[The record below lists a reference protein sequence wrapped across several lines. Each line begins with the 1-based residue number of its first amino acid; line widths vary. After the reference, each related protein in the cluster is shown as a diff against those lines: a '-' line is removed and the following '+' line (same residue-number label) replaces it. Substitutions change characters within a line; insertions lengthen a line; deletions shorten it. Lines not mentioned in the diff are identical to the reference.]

1 MRTVVKQYISNNKD
15 KTSYTSIF
23 RHYYEKSEKKTPKEG
38 DIYAL
43 LNIQAQRDVNVE
55 RVAKFV
61 WDSIVDGYLY
71 SIAETTNESLKDA
84 IKNGVEKVKELIKHD
99 KELEETGIDVSF
111 TIVLVKQEGVYVGLF
126 GEGDIFSLKNGNLV
140 NISNILKEKN
150 ANTAGIAMGNEDI
163 LMVSTLGLLQQ
174 NLQELSRSKDGK
186 SLWKYLTTLGGQLK
200 GTNSLLYLVQ
210 EKEEREI
217 KEPMQEQFPMKVKKE
232 TPEVVGKVKENAEKI
247 LKPITKIKDINKKKE
262 GQTTLQDFN
271 DRLKVKERT
280 SEVKVFLGGIW
291 KKVLPFFKKVG
302 AFFSEEFSKLKGKI
316 SLRFGRKKW
325 YKRIASKVSVVGG
338 RRVNR
343 GVQGMRIDNYKQK
356 DLRSKRFKLLGLA
369 VVIIVLLV
377 LGINFTMNMKEARE
391 ISAKAVESFTKVEDL
406 IKKVEDNFAVDK
418 DASETFLFQA
428 EKALEE
434 VPEGLNE
441 EDLAKYNALKERI
454 LELGD
459 TLYKRIGV
467 VEKDSRLDTFL
478 DTRLAFGE
486 GSDVKDLT
494 VYKDR
499 YENEYLVA
507 ADAGRSTI
515 YRVSLY
521 DKAVK
526 ALPDTE
532 ALVKKPKFV
541 YVGNNGVYV
550 YDEEE
555 GMLKAPFDEEGW
567 FTSFIKLSGLS
578 ISDINSEK
586 VAAMTVWT
594 ENDNV
599 YFLSQ
604 DRSAFLRSSA
614 VYGNS
619 YGLPYEYFSH
629 EDMAISTDMVADIS
643 IYFVVPEDPYILR
656 FNYNFFEAKYIEA
669 PLGVVGFDGNYGVPT
684 KAFTGDS
691 LDHPLYVFDSKG
703 RRFLQLEKPIEAGED
718 IRHPDKVSL
727 LGQYVYR
734 GEKDSVWS
742 DVRNFV
748 VNYNGSNM
756 YILDGSVI
764 WKLVL

>member
-1 MRTVVKQYISNNKD
+1 MKTIAKQYISNNKD

-23 RHYYEKSEKKTPKEG
+23 KHYYEKSEKKTPKEG

-43 LNIQAQRDVNVE
+43 LNIQAERDVNVE

-71 SIAETTNESLKDA
+71 SISETTNESLKDA
-84 IKNGVEKVKELIKHD
+84 INSGVEKVKELIKHD

-111 TIVLVKQEGVYVGLF
+111 TIVLVKQEGIYIGLF
-126 GEGDIFSLKNGNLV
+126 GEGDVFSFKNNSLV
-140 NISNILKEKN
+140 NISDILKEKN
-150 ANTAGIAMGNEDI
+150 ANTAGIALGDED
-163 LMVSTLGLLQQ
+163 LVMVSSSGLLQESVP
-174 NLQELSRSKDGK
+174 ELSRSKDVK
-186 SLWKYLTTLGGQLK
+186 SLWKYLTTLGEKLE

-210 EKEEREI
+210 EKEEKKV
-217 KEPMQEQFPMKVKKE
+217 KEPIQEQFPTKVKKE
-232 TPEVVGKVKENAEKI
+232 TPEVVEKVKENTEKI
-247 LKPITKIKDINKKKE
+247 LKPIGKIKNIKKGD
-262 GQTTLQDFN
+262 GQTTLQDFR
-271 DRLKVKERT
+271 DKLKAKERFSKVKI
-280 SEVKVFLGGIW
+280 FINNQW
-291 KKVLPFFKKVG
+291 KKVSPFFKKVG
-302 AFFSEEFSKLKGKI
+302 AFLSEKFSNLKEKLSQKFGK
-316 SLRFGRKKW
+316 KKW
-325 YKRIASKVSVVGG
+325 YKRIASKFSTMRGG
-338 RRVNR
+338 RKSR
-343 GVQGMRIDNYKQK
+343 GVQGMRIDNYKQR

-377 LGINFTMNMKEARE
+377 LGVNFTMKMKEARE
-391 ISAKAVESFTKVEDL
+391 ISARAEESFTRVEDL

-434 VPEGLNE
+434 APDGLNE
-441 EDLAKYNALKERI
+441 EDLAKYNELKERI

-486 GSDVKDLT
+486 GSGVKDLAI
-494 VYKDR
+494 YKDR

-521 DKAVK
+521 DKSVK

-532 ALVKKPKFV
+532 ALVKEPKFV

-550 YDEEE
+550 YDEKE

-567 FTSFIKLSGLS
+567 FTSFVKLSGLS
-578 ISDINSEK
+578 VSDIRSEEI
-586 VAAMTVWT
+586 AAMTVWT

-619 YGLPYEYFSH
+619 YGLPYEYFAH

-643 IYFVVPEDPYILR
+643 IYFIIPEDPYVLR
-656 FNYNFFEAKYIEA
+656 FNYNFFESRYIEA
-669 PLGVVGFDGNYGVPT
+669 PLGVVGFDGNYGTPT

-691 LDHPLYVFDSKG
+691 LDHPLYVFDSEG

-727 LGQYVYR
+727 LSQYVYR

-756 YILDGSVI
+756 YILDGTVI

>member
-1 MRTVVKQYISNNKD
+1 MKTIAKQYISNNKD

-23 RHYYEKSEKKTPKEG
+23 KHSYEKSEKKTPKEG

-43 LNIQAQRDVNVE
+43 LNIQAERDLNVE

-71 SIAETTNESLKDA
+71 SISETTNESLKDS
-84 IKNGVEKVKELIKHD
+84 IKSGVEKVKELMKHD
-99 KELEETGIDVSF
+99 KELEKTGIDVSF
-111 TIVLVKQEGVYVGLF
+111 TIVLVKQEGIYVGLF
-126 GEGDIFSLKNGNLV
+126 GEGDVFSFKNGNLV

-150 ANTAGIAMGNEDI
+150 ANTAGIVLGNEDL
-163 LMVSTLGLLQQ
+163 LMLSSAGLLQESFP
-174 NLQELSRSKDGK
+174 ELSRSKDGE
-186 SLWKYLTTLGGQLK
+186 SLWKYLTTLGEKLE

-210 EKEEREI
+210 EKDEKKEESA
-217 KEPMQEQFPMKVKKE
+217 QEQLPIKVKKE
-232 TPEVVGKVKENAEKI
+232 SPEVAEKVKENAEKF
-247 LKPITKIKDINKKKE
+247 LKPIGNLKNIKKGD
-262 GQTTLQDFN
+262 GQTTLQDFK
-271 DRLKVKERT
+271 DKLKAKERFSKVKI
-280 SEVKVFLGGIW
+280 FIDDQW
-291 KKVLPFFKKVG
+291 KKVSPFFKKVG
-302 AFFSEEFSKLKGKI
+302 AFFSEKFSNSKEKI
-316 SLRFGRKKW
+316 SQKFGKKKW
-325 YKRIASKVSVVGG
+325 YKRIASKFSTMGG
-338 RRVNR
+338 QRKSR

-356 DLRSKRFKLLGLA
+356 DLRSKRFKLLGMA
-369 VVIIVLLV
+369 VVIITLLV
-377 LGINFTMNMKEARE
+377 LGINCTIKTREARE
-391 ISAKAVESFTKVEDL
+391 ISARAEESFTKVEDL
-406 IKKVEDNFAVDK
+406 IGKVEDNFAVDK

-441 EDLAKYNALKERI
+441 EDTAKYNELKARI

-494 VYKDR
+494 IYKDR

-521 DKAVK
+521 DKSVK

-532 ALVKKPKFV
+532 GLVKEPKFV

-550 YDEEE
+550 YDEKE

-578 ISDINSEK
+578 VSDIRSEGIT
-586 VAAMTVWT
+586 AMTVWT

-629 EDMAISTDMVADIS
+629 EDMATSTDMVADIS
-643 IYFVVPEDPYILR
+643 IYFVIPEDPYVLR
-656 FNYNFFEAKYIEA
+656 FNYNFFESRYIEA
-669 PLGVVGFDGNYGVPT
+669 PLGVVGFDGNYGTPT

-691 LDHPLYVFDSKG
+691 LDHPLYVFDSEG
-703 RRFLQLEKPIEAGED
+703 RRFLQLEKPIEAGPD

-727 LGQYVYR
+727 LSQYVYR

-748 VNYNGSNM
+748 VNNNGSNM
-756 YILDGSVI
+756 YILDRSVI

>member
-1 MRTVVKQYISNNKD
+1 MKTIAKQYISNNKD

-23 RHYYEKSEKKTPKEG
+23 KHSYEKSEKKTPKEG

-43 LNIQAQRDVNVE
+43 LNIQAERDLNVE

-71 SIAETTNESLKDA
+71 SISETTNESLKDS
-84 IKNGVEKVKELIKHD
+84 IKSGVEKVKELMKHD
-99 KELEETGIDVSF
+99 KELEKTGIDVSF
-111 TIVLVKQEGVYVGLF
+111 TIVLVKQEGIYVGLF
-126 GEGDIFSLKNGNLV
+126 GEGDVFSFKNGNLV

-150 ANTAGIAMGNEDI
+150 ANTAGIVLGNEDL
-163 LMVSTLGLLQQ
+163 LMLSSAGLLQESFP
-174 NLQELSRSKDGK
+174 ELSRSKDGE
-186 SLWKYLTTLGGQLK
+186 SLWKYLTTLGEKLE

-210 EKEEREI
+210 EKDEKKEESA
-217 KEPMQEQFPMKVKKE
+217 QEQLPIKVKKE
-232 TPEVVGKVKENAEKI
+232 SPEVAEKVKENAEKF
-247 LKPITKIKDINKKKE
+247 LKPIGNLKNIKKGD
-262 GQTTLQDFN
+262 GQTTLQDFK
-271 DRLKVKERT
+271 DKLKAKERFSKVKI
-280 SEVKVFLGGIW
+280 FIDDQW
-291 KKVLPFFKKVG
+291 KKVSPFFKKVG
-302 AFFSEEFSKLKGKI
+302 AFFSEKFSNSKEKI
-316 SLRFGRKKW
+316 SQKFGKKKW
-325 YKRIASKVSVVGG
+325 YKRIASKFSTMGG
-338 RRVNR
+338 QRKSR

-356 DLRSKRFKLLGLA
+356 DLRSKRFKLLGMA
-369 VVIIVLLV
+369 VVIITLLV
-377 LGINFTMNMKEARE
+377 LGINCTIKTREARE
-391 ISAKAVESFTKVEDL
+391 ISARAEESFTKVEDL
-406 IKKVEDNFAVDK
+406 IGKVEDNFAVDK

-441 EDLAKYNALKERI
+441 EDTAKYDELKARI

-494 VYKDR
+494 IYKDR

-521 DKAVK
+521 DKSVK

-532 ALVKKPKFV
+532 GLVKEPKFV

-550 YDEEE
+550 YDEKE

-578 ISDINSEK
+578 VSDIRSEGIT
-586 VAAMTVWT
+586 AMTVWT

-629 EDMAISTDMVADIS
+629 EDMATSTDMVADIS
-643 IYFVVPEDPYILR
+643 IYFVIPDDPYVLR
-656 FNYNFFEAKYIEA
+656 FNYNFFESRYIEA
-669 PLGVVGFDGNYGVPT
+669 PLGVVGFDGNYGTPT

-691 LDHPLYVFDSKG
+691 LDHPLYVFDSEG
-703 RRFLQLEKPIEAGED
+703 RRFLQLEKPIEAGPD

-727 LGQYVYR
+727 LSQYVYR

-748 VNYNGSNM
+748 VNNNGSNM
-756 YILDGSVI
+756 YILDRSVI

>member
-1 MRTVVKQYISNNKD
+1 MKTIAKQYISNNKD
-15 KTSYTSIF
+15 KSSYTSIF
-23 RHYYEKSEKKTPKEG
+23 KHYYEKSEKKTPKEG
-38 DIYAL
+38 DIFAL
-43 LNIQAQRDVNVE
+43 LNIQAEKDVNVE

-71 SIAETTNESLKDA
+71 SISETTNESLKDS
-84 IKNGVEKVKELIKHD
+84 INSGVEKVKELIKHD
-99 KELEETGIDVSF
+99 KELEKTGIDVSF

-126 GEGDIFSLKNGNLV
+126 GEGDVFSFKNDNLV
-140 NISNILKEKN
+140 NISDILKEKN
-150 ANTAGIAMGNEDI
+150 ANTAGIALGNEDV
-163 LMVSTLGLLQQ
+163 LMVSSAGLLQESFP
-174 NLQELSRSKDGK
+174 ELSRSKDGK
-186 SLWKYLTTLGGQLK
+186 SLWKYLTTLGEKLE

-210 EKEEREI
+210 EKEEKPT
-217 KEPMQEQFPMKVKKE
+217 KEVVQEQLPVKVKKE
-232 TPEVVGKVKENAEKI
+232 SSPVVEKVKENTEKI
-247 LKPITKIKDINKKKE
+247 LKPIGKLKDIKKGD
-262 GQTTLQDFN
+262 GQTTLQDF
-271 DRLKVKERT
+271 REKLKAKERLNK
-280 SEVKVFLGGIW
+280 VKVFAGGIW
-291 KKVLPFFKKVG
+291 KKVAPFFKKVG
-302 AFFSEEFSKLKGKI
+302 AFLSEKSSNLQERVSQK
-316 SLRFGRKKW
+316 FGRKKW
-325 YKRIASKVSVVGG
+325 YKKIASKVSLMGG
-338 RRVNR
+338 RKKSR

-356 DLRSKRFKLLGLA
+356 DLRSKRFKLLGMAL
-369 VVIIVLLV
+369 VIIVLLA
-377 LGINFTMNMKEARE
+377 LGINFTIKMREARE
-391 ISAKAVESFTKVEDL
+391 ISARAEESFTKVEDL
-406 IKKVEDNFAVDK
+406 IGKVEDNFAVDK
-418 DASETFLFQA
+418 DASETYLFQA

-434 VPEGLNE
+434 VPGELNE
-441 EDLAKYNALKERI
+441 EDAAKYEELKERI

-486 GSDVKDLT
+486 GSDVKDVT
-494 VYKDR
+494 IYKDR

-507 ADAGRSTI
+507 ADAGRSTV

-521 DKAVK
+521 DKDVK

-532 ALVKKPKFV
+532 GLVKEPKFV

-550 YDEEE
+550 YDQEE

-578 ISDINSEK
+578 VSDIRSEEI
-586 VAAMTVWT
+586 AAMTVWT

-614 VYGNS
+614 AYGNS
-619 YGLPYEYFSH
+619 YGLPYEYFSD
-629 EDMAISTDMVADIS
+629 EDMATSTDMVADIS
-643 IYFVVPEDPYILR
+643 IYFVVPEEPYVLR
-656 FNYNFFEAKYIEA
+656 FNYNFFEAKYVEA
-669 PLGVVGFDGNYGVPT
+669 PLGVVGFDGDYGTPT

-703 RRFLQLEKPIEAGED
+703 RRFLQLEKPIESGAD

-727 LGQYVYR
+727 LSQYLYR

-742 DVRNFV
+742 DVKNFV
-748 VNYNGSNM
+748 VNNNGSNM

>member
-71 SIAETTNESLKDA
+71 SISTTTNESLKDS
-84 IKNGVEKVKELIKHD
+84 IKSGVEKVKELIKND
-99 KELEETGIDVSF
+99 KELEETGIDVNF
-111 TIVLVKQEGVYVGLF
+111 TIVLVKQEGIYIGLF
-126 GEGDIFSLKNGNLV
+126 GEGDVFTFKNGNLV
-140 NISNILKEKN
+140 NISNILREKN
-150 ANTAGIAMGNEDI
+150 ANTAGIAIDKEDL
-163 LMVSTLGLLQQ
+163 LMVSTSGLLQQ
-174 NLQELSRSKDGK
+174 NLQELSRPKDKESLQNYLSSLSGK
-186 SLWKYLTTLGGQLK
+186 LQ
-200 GTNSLLYLVQ
+200 GTQSLLYLSR
-210 EKEEREI
+210 EEDI
-217 KEPMQEQFPMKVKKE
+217 TQEQPLAKVSKKP
-232 TPEVVGKVKENAEKI
+232 PEIVGKVKENAEKI
-247 LKPITKIKDINKKKE
+247 LKPIGKIKIKDVKKE
-262 GQTTLQDFN
+262 DGQTTLQDFN
-271 DRLKVKERT
+271 SKLKAKERVGKVKI
-280 SEVKVFLGGIW
+280 FLSRVW
-291 KKVLPFFKKVG
+291 EKVLTFLKKVG
-302 AFFSEEFSKLKGKI
+302 EFFSEKFSNLKEKI
-316 SLRFGRKKW
+316 SQKFGRKKW
-325 YKRIASKVSVVGG
+325 YKRIASKVSVMGGG
-338 RRVNR
+338 RPSR
-343 GVQGMRIDNYKQK
+343 GVQGMRIDNYKQR
-356 DLRSKRFKLLGLA
+356 DLRSKRFKLLGLV

-377 LGINFTMNMKEARE
+377 LGINFTMKMKEARE
-391 ISAKAVESFTKVEDL
+391 ISTKAGESFTKVEDL

-418 DASETFLFQA
+418 NASETFLFQA

-486 GSDVKDLT
+486 GSDVKGISI
-494 VYKDR
+494 YRDR

-507 ADAGRSTI
+507 ADAGRATI

-567 FTSFIKLSGLS
+567 FTSFVKLSGLS
-578 ISDINSEK
+578 TNDINSEK
-586 VAAMTVWT
+586 IAAMIVWT

-604 DRSAFLRSSA
+604 DRSAFLKSTA

-619 YGLPYEYFSH
+619 YGLPYEYFTD
-629 EDMAISTDMVADIS
+629 EDMAVATDMLIDIS
-643 IYFVVPEDPYILR
+643 IYFVIPKDPYIVR
-656 FNYNFFEAKYIEA
+656 FNYNAFESKYVKA

-684 KAFTGDS
+684 KAFTGET

-727 LGQYVYR
+727 LSQYVYR

-748 VNYNGSNM
+748 VNFNGSNM

>member
-1 MRTVVKQYISNNKD
+1 MKTIAKQYISNNKD
-15 KTSYTSIF
+15 RTSYTSIF
-23 RHYYEKSEKKTPKEG
+23 KHYYEKSEKKTPREG

-43 LNIQAQRDVNVE
+43 LNIQAERDVNVE

-71 SIAETTNESLKDA
+71 SLSETTNESLKDA
-84 IKNGVEKVKELIKHD
+84 IKSGVEKVKELIKHD
-99 KELEETGIDVSF
+99 KELEKTGIDVSF
-111 TIVLVKQEGVYVGLF
+111 TIVLVKQEGIYVGLF
-126 GEGDIFSLKNGNLV
+126 GEGDVFSFKNGKLV

-150 ANTAGIAMGNEDI
+150 ANTAGIALGNEDL
-163 LMVSTLGLLQQ
+163 LMVSSAGLLQESFP
-174 NLQELSRSKDGK
+174 ELSRSKDGK
-186 SLWKYLTTLGGQLK
+186 SLWKYLTTLGEKLE

-210 EKEEREI
+210 EKEEGKI
-217 KEPMQEQFPMKVKKE
+217 KEPVQEQLPVKVKKE
-232 TPEVVGKVKENAEKI
+232 SPEVVEKVKENAEKI
-247 LKPITKIKDINKKKE
+247 LKPIGKLKEIKKGD
-262 GQTTLQDFN
+262 GQTTLQDFR
-271 DRLKVKERT
+271 DKLKAKERA
-280 SEVKVFLGGIW
+280 SKIKAFAGGIW
-291 KKVLPFFKKVG
+291 KKVAPFFKKVG
-302 AFFSEEFSKLKGKI
+302 AFLSEKI
-316 SLRFGRKKW
+316 SNLKEKISQKFGRKKW
-325 YKRIASKVSVVGG
+325 YKRIASKISLMGG
-338 RRVNR
+338 GKKSR

-356 DLRSKRFKLLGLA
+356 DLRSKRFKLLGMA
-369 VVIIVLLV
+369 VVIIVLLA
-377 LGINFTMNMKEARE
+377 LGINFTIKMREARE
-391 ISAKAVESFTKVEDL
+391 ISAMAEESFTKIEDL
-406 IKKVEDNFAVDK
+406 IGKVEDNFAVDK
-418 DASETFLFQA
+418 DASETYLFQA

-441 EDLAKYNALKERI
+441 EDTAKYNELKERI

-486 GSDVKDLT
+486 GSDVRD
-494 VYKDR
+494 VAIYMDR

-532 ALVKKPKFV
+532 GLVKNPKFV

-555 GMLKAPFDEEGW
+555 GMLKAPFDEDGW
-567 FTSFIKLSGLS
+567 FTSFIKLSGLD
-578 ISDINSEK
+578 ISDIRSEEIS
-586 VAAMTVWT
+586 AMTVWT

-599 YFLSQ
+599 YFLSR
-604 DRSAFLRSSA
+604 DRSAFLRSTA
-614 VYGNS
+614 AYGNS
-619 YGLPYEYFSH
+619 YGLPYEYFSN
-629 EDMAISTDMVADIS
+629 ENMATSTDMVADIS
-643 IYFVVPEDPYILR
+643 IYIIVPEDPYILR
-656 FNYNFFEAKYIEA
+656 FNYNFYESRYIEA
-669 PLGVVGFDGNYGVPT
+669 PLGVVGFDGDYGTPT

-691 LDHPLYVFDSKG
+691 LDHPLYVFDSEGK
-703 RRFLQLEKPIEAGED
+703 RFLQLEKPIESGPD

-727 LGQYVYR
+727 LSQYLYR
-734 GEKDSVWS
+734 GDKDSVWS
-742 DVRNFV
+742 DVKNFV

>member
-1 MRTVVKQYISNNKD
+1 MKTIAKQYISNNKD

-23 RHYYEKSEKKTPKEG
+23 KHSYEKSEKKTPKEG

-43 LNIQAQRDVNVE
+43 LNIQAERDLNVE

-71 SIAETTNESLKDA
+71 SISETTNESLKDS
-84 IKNGVEKVKELIKHD
+84 IKSGVEKVKELMKHD
-99 KELEETGIDVSF
+99 KELEKTGIDVSF
-111 TIVLVKQEGVYVGLF
+111 TIVLVKQEGIYVGLF
-126 GEGDIFSLKNGNLV
+126 GEGDVFSFKNGNLV

-150 ANTAGIAMGNEDI
+150 ANTAGIVLGNEDL
-163 LMVSTLGLLQQ
+163 LMLSSAGLLQESFP
-174 NLQELSRSKDGK
+174 ELSRSKDGE
-186 SLWKYLTTLGGQLK
+186 SLWKYLTTLGEKLE

-210 EKEEREI
+210 EKDEKKEESA
-217 KEPMQEQFPMKVKKE
+217 QEQLPIKVKKE
-232 TPEVVGKVKENAEKI
+232 SPEVAEKVKENAEKF
-247 LKPITKIKDINKKKE
+247 LKPIGNLKNIKKGD
-262 GQTTLQDFN
+262 GQTTLQDFK
-271 DRLKVKERT
+271 DKLKAKERFSKVKI
-280 SEVKVFLGGIW
+280 FIDDQW
-291 KKVLPFFKKVG
+291 KKVSPFFKKVG
-302 AFFSEEFSKLKGKI
+302 AFFSEKFSNSKEKI
-316 SLRFGRKKW
+316 SQKFGKKKW
-325 YKRIASKVSVVGG
+325 YKRIASKFSTMGG
-338 RRVNR
+338 QRKSR

-356 DLRSKRFKLLGLA
+356 DLRSKRFKLLGMA
-369 VVIIVLLV
+369 VVIITLLV
-377 LGINFTMNMKEARE
+377 LGINCTIKTREARE
-391 ISAKAVESFTKVEDL
+391 ISARAEESFTKVEDL
-406 IKKVEDNFAVDK
+406 IGKVEDNFAVDK

-441 EDLAKYNALKERI
+441 EDTAKYDELKARI

-494 VYKDR
+494 IYKDR

-521 DKAVK
+521 DKSVK

-532 ALVKKPKFV
+532 GLVKEPKFV

-550 YDEEE
+550 YDEKE

-578 ISDINSEK
+578 VSDIRSEGIT
-586 VAAMTVWT
+586 AMTVWT

-629 EDMAISTDMVADIS
+629 EDMATSTDMVADIS
-643 IYFVVPEDPYILR
+643 IYFVIPEDPYVLR
-656 FNYNFFEAKYIEA
+656 FNYNFFESRYIEA
-669 PLGVVGFDGNYGVPT
+669 PLGVVGFDGNYGTPT

-691 LDHPLYVFDSKG
+691 LDHPLYVFDSEG
-703 RRFLQLEKPIEAGED
+703 RRFLQLEKPIEAGPD

-727 LGQYVYR
+727 LSQYVYR

-748 VNYNGSNM
+748 VNNNGSNM
-756 YILDGSVI
+756 YILDRSVI